1 MVLLQINPKSLF
13 TLRSSITSHTMRDIE
28 SKFAIPLPRT
38 NFLKKQFQLMRSYA
52 YLSNCGKHKLSTVM
66 NSFRNGCRHCFQ
78 SLIIVLL
85 TQHS

>member
-13 TLRSSITSHTMRDIE
+13 TLRSS
-28 SKFAIPLPRT
+28 KFSIPLPRT